1 MRSDLGRAPGFW
13 STVKLLLGAAR
24 KRSAGRQKRQQELL
38 SNRAGKNATDWS
50 AISFGFMVLFM
61 ILLNVFAAF
70 AVKGVVESG
79 QRIQA
84 EQKGLIVV
92 DQSFIDA
99 LNGETASSEDSY
111 PSERTSLDSLY
122 RSQAKDIVEKYGGSQ
137 AVIEQK
143 LRLAMRDHGTR
154 NFVTRNAASPGLGAL
169 MRTR

>member
-1 MRSDLGRAPGFW
+1 MRSDLGRAPSFW
-13 STVKLLLGAAR
+13 ATVKLLLGAAR

-92 DQSFIDA
+92 DQSFIDT
-99 LNGETASSEDSY
+99 LN
-111 PSERTSLDSLY
+111 
-122 RSQAKDIVEKYGGSQ
+122 
-137 AVIEQK
+137 
-143 LRLAMRDHGTR
+143 
-154 NFVTRNAASPGLGAL
+154 
-169 MRTR
+169 